1 MMCANA
7 IKNCK
12 KETVN
17 YNYVFLFYDI
27 AEEFSD
33 VGKYRVAKV
42 FKICKKYLK
51 HHQKSI
57 FRGNITSANQIKLH
71 SELKKVID
79 KDLDFITIIKV
90 LNSGSFAE
98 NTIGTQKK
106 ETESIF
112 I

>member
-1 MMCANA
+1 M
-7 IKNCK
+7 K
-12 KETVN
+12 KQKFN

-27 AEEFSD
+27 ADEISD

-57 FRGNITSANQIKLH
+57 FRGNISPANQIKLH
-71 SELKKVID
+71 NELKKVID
-79 KDLDFITIIKV
+79 KNLDFISMIKV
-90 LNSGSFAE
+90 QNSGSFE
-98 NTIGTQKK
+98 EVVIGTNPQ
-106 ETESIF
+106 EEESIF